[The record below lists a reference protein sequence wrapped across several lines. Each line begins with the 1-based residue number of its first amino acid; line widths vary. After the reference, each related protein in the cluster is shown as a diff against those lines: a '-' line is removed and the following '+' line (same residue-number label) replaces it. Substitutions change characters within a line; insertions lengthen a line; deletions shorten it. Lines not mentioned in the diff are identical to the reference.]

1 MKSQLYIIIFSLCAI
16 AGMISCTQSE
26 ILPLPDEEGK
36 QTGTAILSVA
46 TRSTMAGY
54 SSTEEHIKT
63 LRVIAVT
70 STRTVIANYY
80 EDFFTDPTASGTVTR
95 VTDIE
100 IENIPFGETTF
111 YVIANEASVGLDLS
125 GLAKGEELPPV
136 NKWEQMVIANHKE
149 EVDGSI
155 TTFFPRL
162 RRDIGDKGLPI
173 TGIHTENV
181 NADTQDIT
189 IEITRAV
196 AKVTFS
202 FNNYAGADIPIVSL
216 GLGQFIADHTYL
228 FPQESTDGTISIPQ
242 KNTYTD
248 HIFVAASEQG
258 ATIERGE
265 FATNK
270 NNEELLVYYFF
281 ETNNTS
287 TPSPYTMGIE
297 TVASG
302 IFMPPEEF
310 IADQLIPR
318 NTQVDVVANIYW
330 HDETTKI
337 EWEVIHFTEENVD
350 VPPFN

>member
-26 ILPLPDEEGK
+26 ILPLSDEEGK

-46 TRSTMAGY
+46 TRATMADY
-54 SSTEEHIKT
+54 NNTEEHIKT

-70 STRTVIANYY
+70 STRTIIANYY
-80 EDFFTDPTASGTVTR
+80 EDSFTDPIASETVTK
-95 VTDIE
+95 VTNIE

-125 GLAKGEELPPV
+125 GLAKGKELPPV
-136 NKWEQMVIANHKE
+136 NEWEQMVIANHKE

-202 FNNYAGADIPIVSL
+202 FNNYAGADIPIASL

-242 KNTYTD
+242 ENTYTD

-318 NTQVDVVANIYW
+318 NTQVDVVANIRR
-330 HDETTKI
+330 HDETAQI
-337 EWEVIHFTEENVD
+337 EWEVIPFTEKNVD

>member
-36 QTGTAILSVA
+36 QTGTAILNVA

-125 GLAKGEELPPV
+125 GLAKGEELPSV
-136 NKWEQMVIANHKE
+136 NEWEQMVIANHKE

-181 NADTQDIT
+181 NAGTQDIT

-196 AKVTFS
+196 AKITFS
-202 FNNYAGADIPIVSL
+202 FNNYAGADIPIASL

-228 FPQESTDGTISIPQ
+228 FPQESTTDGTISIPQ
-242 KNTYTD
+242 ENTYTD

-258 ATIERGE
+258 ATIEQG
-265 FATNK
+265 

-302 IFMPPEEF
+302 IFMPPQVF
-310 IADQLIPR
+310 IDDQIIPR
-318 NTQVDVVANIYW
+318 NTQVDVVANIRR
-330 HDETTKI
+330 HDETAQI
-337 EWEVIHFTEENVD
+337 GWEVIPFTEENVD

>member
-26 ILPLPDEEGK
+26 ILPLPDEEGT
-36 QTGTAILSVA
+36 QTGTVILSVA
-46 TRSTMAGY
+46 TRSTEER

-70 STRTVIANYY
+70 SARTIIANYY
-80 EDFFTDPTASGTVTR
+80 EDFFTDPTASGTVTK
-95 VTDIE
+95 VTNIG
-100 IENIPFGETTF
+100 IENVPFGETTF

-136 NKWEQMVIANHKE
+136 NEWEQMVIANHKE

-202 FNNYAGADIPIVSL
+202 FNNYAGADIPIASL

-242 KNTYTD
+242 ENTYTD

-302 IFMPPEEF
+302 IFMPPQVF
-310 IADQLIPR
+310 IDDQIIPR
-318 NTQVDVVANIYW
+318 NTQVDVVANIRR
-330 HDETTKI
+330 HDETAQI
-337 EWEVIHFTEENVD
+337 EWEVIPFTEENVD

>member
-1 MKSQLYIIIFSLCAI
+1 MKSQFYIVFFFCII
-16 AGMISCTQSE
+16 AGMVSCTQSKN
-26 ILPLPDEEGK
+26 LPLSDEEGK

-70 STRTVIANYY
+70 STRTIIANYY
-80 EDFFTDPTASGTVTR
+80 EDFFIDPTASGTVTK
-95 VTDIE
+95 VTNIE

-136 NKWEQMVIANHKE
+136 NEWEQMVIANHKE

-202 FNNYAGADIPIVSL
+202 FNNYAGADIPIASL

-242 KNTYTD
+242 ENTYTD

-258 ATIERGE
+258 ATIEQG
-265 FATNK
+265 

-302 IFMPPEEF
+302 IFMPPQEF

-337 EWEVIHFTEENVD
+337 EWEVIPFTEENVD